1 MINKP
6 KLAIG
11 FDTIVDE
18 DFGLIQLVFNHYL
31 NPSVFDIEKFK
42 RSVPEIIKTIYMRE
56 EINPLLSFTLPDI
69 DKNKVDEYY
78 KEFMDTQYSAILDN
92 AIGTAVQN
100 FLDMLIDSKEFDITI
115 FCYNKDQLEFINNI
129 SEFKAVRKV
138 LFDNE
143 EFSDTN
149 QIYFKYIHQSYRF
162 KDRVGGRF
170 YYSTIGPNLNK
181 DKNDL
186 KSTEEMDI
194 IKKRNYIY
202 LYKMYDFTK
211 IDDSS
216 SEEERIIYNGIQ

>member
-69 DKNKVDEYY
+69 DKNKIDEYY
-78 KEFMDTQYSAILDN
+78 KEFMDTQYNAILDN

-100 FLDMLIDSKEFDITI
+100 FLDLLIDSKEFDITI

-216 SEEERIIYNGIQ
+216 SEEERIIYNGLQ

>member
-69 DKNKVDEYY
+69 DRNKIDEYY
-78 KEFMDTQYSAILDN
+78 KEFMDTQYNAILDN
-92 AIGTAVQN
+92 VIGTAVQN

-115 FCYNKDQLEFINNI
+115 FCYNKDQLEFISNI

-202 LYKMYDFTK
+202 LYKMYDFAK